1 MGAAKPT
8 HRCRAVASAVE
19 PPPTSLWGAP
29 LSPSQSQTQFL
40 GDIVDGTR
48 TEAPLPFNMGEYS
61 VTRLIGRGGMG
72 VVFEGEHRRMQR
84 RVAIKVLH
92 ANVAEAESAQEQFLA
107 EIRTVARLLHPRIV
121 TAFDAGQY
129 ETIVYLVMEYVDGHS
144 LDQLSTPG
152 APMGL
157 ADALECVQFAAEG
170 LSHAHLNS
178 IIHRDVKP
186 GNMMLAN
193 DGEVKL
199 LDLGLAAFAHEL
211 IDDEQGGKP
220 RPICGTP
227 EFMAPEQFEGRDLTE
242 SIDIYA
248 LGCTLYQLLTG
259 SPPFRGS
266 FFELM
271 RAHCGTRPPQLS
283 TIESLASEPVIA
295 DVQALMNEMMGKQ
308 IQDRCASMNE
318 VVERLIRIRGR
329 LLDSSSTPAA
339 RPSSR
344 IVSSSPVVS
353 QTLGGF
359 SASDARDGTAET
371 REISS
376 CYQIAID
383 LDGHQLAAGG
393 FGEGLQSDDL
403 VDRSGPTAVTVA
415 LDDNSVSID
424 ACFAVSRS
432 QGWAIGQAALL
443 RLANGRAGCANAIS
457 LIAKHPSLSIDGKDY
472 PSSVPVAC
480 LLRRTFE
487 RSALVGPPN
496 SVFEASLTVPSS
508 FGRAARERI
517 ILAARACG
525 VPSIHLIDRNLATAL
540 SQFTFRSDGEGSAPR
555 LPAGHWLVVTINDL
569 VMEISLLAVTSGR
582 IKMLS
587 VVGDT
592 RSNRHRFSRRMLK
605 WVKKRVAKMG
615 QSSSGGSMAS
625 GQPLK
630 SPLSCE
636 LSGIERAIDQLDKNP
651 QPPFKI
657 KIDGRKV
664 KGTLTPEMLVNCC
677 GDLIQ
682 GFGEMLAQVL
692 SEAGVDGDEVNACL
706 TIGKLTHALPIR
718 SLLQNFG
725 VTGDP
730 IPIEPTDIASSVAA
744 WAYLSRADPRR
755 QPRLIACNAH
765 NVALQ
770 SVDEHVLLIPRLT
783 ALPASVQRKLRLT
796 DTTFDAARESLQVTL
811 VETLGTTDTV
821 RLNDRVPA
829 AWTSFERYEIEAD
842 TGSEMPMD
850 ASIEMDEEGRVRF
863 QVASRTVRRE
873 SSQSLGEAE
882 VERLR
887 SLM

>member
-1 MGAAKPT
+1 MDTLNRQPA
-8 HRCRAVASAVE
+8 
-19 PPPTSLWGAP
+19 SLWGAP
-29 LSPSQSQTQFL
+29 LCPSQSQTQFL

-48 TEAPLPFNMGEYS
+48 TEAPLPFDMGEYS

-92 ANVAEAESAQEQFLA
+92 ANMAEAESAQEQFLA

-144 LDQLSTPG
+144 LDRLSTPG

-170 LSHAHLNS
+170 LAHAHLNN

-186 GNMMLAN
+186 GNMMLAH
-193 DGEVKL
+193 DGELKI
-199 LDLGLAAFAHEL
+199 LDLGLAAFSHEL
-211 IDDEQGGKP
+211 IDDEQGGKR

-242 SIDIYA
+242 SIDVYA
-248 LGCTLYQLLTG
+248 LGCTLHQLLTG

-271 RAHCGTRPPQLS
+271 RAHCGTPPPQLS
-283 TIESLASEPVIA
+283 AIESLASEPVIA

-308 IQDRCASMNE
+308 IHDRCASMNE
-318 VVERLIRIRGR
+318 VVERLTRIRGR
-329 LLDSSSTPAA
+329 LLNTSGNHATRSSTHV
-339 RPSSR
+339 
-344 IVSSSPVVS
+344 VSSSPIVS

-359 SASDARDGTAET
+359 STSDARDGTAET
-371 REISS
+371 REITS
-376 CYQIAID
+376 CYQVGID
-383 LDGHQLAAGG
+383 LGGHQLTAGG

-403 VDRSGPTAVTVA
+403 ALPSGPTAVTIA
-415 LDDNSVSID
+415 LDDNSSSID
-424 ACFAVSRS
+424 ACFAVSQS
-432 QGWAIGQAALL
+432 QGWAIGQAALV
-443 RLANGRAGCANAIS
+443 RLANGRAGCGNAIS
-457 LIAKHPSLSIDGKDY
+457 LIAKQPSLSIDGKEY
-472 PSSVPVAC
+472 PSSMPLAC
-480 LLRRTFE
+480 LFRRAFQ
-487 RSALVGPPN
+487 RSAMVGPAN

-517 ILAARACG
+517 MLAARACG
-525 VPSIHLIDRNLATAL
+525 VPSIHLIDRNLASAL
-540 SQFTFRSDGEGSAPR
+540 SQFTFRADGEGSAPR

-587 VVGDT
+587 VVGDS

-615 QSSSGGSMAS
+615 QSSSGGSITS

-630 SPLSCE
+630 TQLISE
-636 LSGIERAIDQLDKNP
+636 LSGIERAIDQLDKDP
-651 QPPFKI
+651 QPPFEV
-657 KIDGRKV
+657 KIDGRKI
-664 KGTLTPEMLVNCC
+664 KGVLTPGMLVNSC

-725 VTGDP
+725 VAAEP
-730 IPIEPTDIASSVAA
+730 IPVEPAEIAGSVAA
-744 WAYLSRADPRR
+744 WTYLSGTDPRR

-765 NVALQ
+765 NVGLQ
-770 SVDEHVLLIPRLT
+770 SADEHVLLIPRLT
-783 ALPASVQRKLRLT
+783 ALPASVQRKLQRS
-796 DTTFDAARESLQVTL
+796 DTTFDAASESLQVTL

-821 RLNDRVPA
+821 RLSERSSH
-829 AWTSFERYEIEAD
+829 AWTSFERYEIEAN
-842 TGSEMPMD
+842 TGHEMPMD